1 MYVRA
6 FKKILQMETFN
17 SYFTKL
23 KNNEIDFVDIPLM
36 EDLEAFICPFLIENN
51 KLSNPIAFEVYER
64 IHQFL
69 IKLNRDFIK
78 PNKRNEGIEF
88 LSHLHEPNEYH
99 LGYSD
104 RNKGKAVSD
113 VRAEVIYDALRNN
126 SFSRQNNAITNE
138 AHFVLLLVKGIGQDI
153 MSDIIANVCRDIF
166 AEATLKICKK
176 HKISTITVKIDF
188 YNALTEKWETKS
200 ADLPNFVGKPIIL
213 LPKFIISGGRAYSNL
228 YNWFIAKNYLSFEIL
243 NRKKPLST
251 DSNFISKLKD
261 GTRKAIVKKIYQ
273 AYKKPKNELIEF
285 VKKFSGSLDEFVW
298 YAKEHYPEL
307 NLDDVV

>member
-1 MYVRA
+1 
-6 FKKILQMETFN
+6 METFN
-17 SYFTKL
+17 TYFTKL
-23 KNNEIDFVDIPLM
+23 KNNEIDFVDIPLG

-51 KLSNPIAFEVYER
+51 KLGNPIALEVSER
-64 IHQFL
+64 VHQFL

-126 SFSRQNNAITNE
+126 SFSRQNIAITNE

-176 HKISTITVKIDF
+176 NKISTNTVKIDF
-188 YNALTEKWETKS
+188 YNAITKKWETKS
-200 ADLPNFVGKPIIL
+200 ADLPNFAGKPIIL

-228 YNWFIAKNYLSFEIL
+228 YNWFIAKNYLAFEIL
-243 NRKKPLST
+243 NRKKTLST
-251 DSNFISKLKD
+251 DGNFISKLKD

-273 AYKKPKNELIEF
+273 AYRKPKDELIEF
-285 VKKFSGSLDEFVW
+285 VKKFQGSLDEFVW

>member
-1 MYVRA
+1 
-6 FKKILQMETFN
+6 METFN
-17 SYFTKL
+17 TYFTKL
-23 KNNEIDFVDIPLM
+23 KKKEIDFVDIPLG

-51 KLSNPIAFEVYER
+51 KLSNSVALEVYER
-64 IHQFL
+64 VHQFL

-126 SFSRQNNAITNE
+126 SFAKQNIAITNE

-166 AEATLKICKK
+166 AESTLKICKK
-176 HKISTITVKIDF
+176 HKISTISLKIEF
-188 YNALTEKWETKS
+188 YNAITKKWEKKS
-200 ADLPNFVGKPIIL
+200 ADLPNFAGKSIIL

-228 YNWFIAKNYLSFEIL
+228 YNWFIARNYLAFEIL
-243 NRKKPLST
+243 NRKKPLSS
-251 DSNFISKLKD
+251 DGKFIFKLKN

-273 AYKKPKNELIEF
+273 AYRKPKDELIEF
-285 VKKFSGSLDEFVW
+285 VKKFNGSLDEFVW

-307 NLDDVV
+307 NLDDLR

>member
-1 MYVRA
+1 
-6 FKKILQMETFN
+6 METFN
-17 SYFTKL
+17 TYFTKL
-23 KNNEIDFVDIPLM
+23 KKREIDFVDIPLG

-51 KLSNPIAFEVYER
+51 KLGNPIAQEVYER
-64 IHQFL
+64 VHQFL

-99 LGYSD
+99 LGYSG

-113 VRAEVIYDALRNN
+113 VRAEQIYDALRNN
-126 SFSRQNNAITNE
+126 MLSKQNAAITNE

-166 AEATLKICKK
+166 AISTLQICKK
-176 HKISTITVKIDF
+176 YKVATASVKIEF
-188 YNALTEKWETKS
+188 YNAITKKWETKYV
-200 ADLPNFVGKPIIL
+200 DLPNYAGKPIIL
-213 LPKFIISGGRAYSNL
+213 LPKFIISGGRAYATH
-228 YNWFIAKNYLSFEIL
+228 YNWFIARNYISFEIL

-251 DSNFISKLKD
+251 DNKFISKLKD
-261 GTRKAIVKKIYQ
+261 GTRKAIVKKIYH
-273 AYKKPKNELIEF
+273 AYKKPKDELIEF

-307 NLDDVV
+307 NLDDLR

>member
-1 MYVRA
+1 
-6 FKKILQMETFN
+6 METFN
-17 SYFTKL
+17 TYFTKL
-23 KNNEIDFVDIPLM
+23 KKREIDFVDIPLG

-51 KLSNPIAFEVYER
+51 KLGNSVALEVSER
-64 IHQFL
+64 VHQFL
-69 IKLNRDFIK
+69 MKLNRDFIK
-78 PNKRNEGIEF
+78 PDKRNEGIEF

-126 SFSRQNNAITNE
+126 SFSKQNIAITNE

-166 AEATLKICKK
+166 AESTLRICKK
-176 HKISTITVKIDF
+176 HKVSTISVKIEF
-188 YNALTEKWETKS
+188 YNAITKKWETKS
-200 ADLPNFVGKPIIL
+200 ADLPNFAGKPIIL

-228 YNWFIAKNYLSFEIL
+228 YNWFIARNYLAFEIL
-243 NRKKPLST
+243 NRKKPLSS
-251 DSNFISKLKD
+251 DGKFIFKLKN

-273 AYKKPKNELIEF
+273 AYRKPKDELIEF
-285 VKKFSGSLDEFVW
+285 VKKFNGSLDEFVW

-307 NLDDVV
+307 NLDDLR

>member
-1 MYVRA
+1 
-6 FKKILQMETFN
+6 METFN
-17 SYFTKL
+17 TYFTKL
-23 KNNEIDFVDIPLM
+23 KKRNIDFVDIPLG

-51 KLSNPIAFEVYER
+51 KLANPIAFEVYER
-64 IHQFL
+64 VHQFL

-78 PNKRNEGIEF
+78 PNKRSEGIEF

-126 SFSRQNNAITNE
+126 VLAKQNAAITNE

-166 AEATLKICKK
+166 ANFTLKIC
-176 HKISTITVKIDF
+176 TIYKDATVAEIIEF
-188 YNALTEKWETKS
+188 YNAITKKWETKKVN
-200 ADLPNFVGKPIIL
+200 LPNFAGKPIIL
-213 LPKFIISGGRAYSNL
+213 LPKFIISGGRAYVNL
-228 YNWFIAKNYLSFEIL
+228 YNWFIARNYLSLEIL
-243 NRKKPLST
+243 NRKKPLTT
-251 DSNFISKLKD
+251 DSKFIFKLKN

-273 AYKKPKNELIEF
+273 TYRKPKNELIEF
-285 VKKFSGSLDEFVW
+285 VKKFKGSLDEFVW

-307 NLDDVV
+307 DLDSLNN

>member
-1 MYVRA
+1 
-6 FKKILQMETFN
+6 METFN
-17 SYFTKL
+17 TYFTKL
-23 KNNEIDFVDIPLM
+23 KKREIDFVDVPLG

-51 KLSNPIAFEVYER
+51 KLGNPVALEVYER
-64 IHQFL
+64 VHQFL

-99 LGYSD
+99 LGYSG

-113 VRAEVIYDALRNN
+113 VRAEQIYDALRNN
-126 SFSRQNNAITNE
+126 ILTKQNAAITNE

-166 AEATLKICKK
+166 ANSTLQICTK
-176 HKISTITVKIDF
+176 HKVSTVPTRIEFYSAITK
-188 YNALTEKWETKS
+188 KWETKT
-200 ADLPNFVGKPIIL
+200 ADLPNFTGKPIIL
-213 LPKFIISGGRAYSNL
+213 LPKFIISGGRAYANL
-228 YNWFIAKNYLSFEIL
+228 YNWFIARNYLSLEIL

-251 DSNFISKLKD
+251 DTKFISKLKD

-273 AYKKPKNELIEF
+273 AYRKPKDELIEF
-285 VKKFSGSLDEFVW
+285 VKKFKGSLDEFVW

-307 NLDDVV
+307 NLDDLR

>member
-1 MYVRA
+1 
-6 FKKILQMETFN
+6 METFN
-17 SYFTKL
+17 TYFTKL
-23 KNNEIDFVDIPLM
+23 RNKDIDFVDIPLG

-51 KLSNPIAFEVYER
+51 KHSNPVALEVYER
-64 IHQFL
+64 VHQFL

-113 VRAEVIYDALRNN
+113 VRAEVIYDALKNN
-126 SFSRQNNAITNE
+126 SFAKQNIAITNE

-166 AEATLKICKK
+166 AESTLKICKK
-176 HKISTITVKIDF
+176 HKVSTISAKIEF
-188 YNALTEKWETKS
+188 YNAITKKWETKS
-200 ADLPNFVGKPIIL
+200 ADLPNFAGKSIIL

-228 YNWFIAKNYLSFEIL
+228 YNWFIARNYLAFEIL
-243 NRKKPLST
+243 NRKKPLSS
-251 DSNFISKLKD
+251 DGKFIFKLKN

-273 AYKKPKNELIEF
+273 AYRKPKDELIEF
-285 VKKFSGSLDEFVW
+285 VKKFNGSLDEFVW

-307 NLDDVV
+307 NLDDLR

>member
-1 MYVRA
+1 
-6 FKKILQMETFN
+6 METFN
-17 SYFTKL
+17 TYFTKL
-23 KNNEIDFVDIPLM
+23 KKREIDFVDVPLG

-51 KLSNPIAFEVYER
+51 KLGNPIALQVYER
-64 IHQFL
+64 VHQFL

-78 PNKRNEGIEF
+78 PNKRNQGIEF

-99 LGYSD
+99 LGYSG

-126 SFSRQNNAITNE
+126 MLAKQNATITNE

-166 AEATLKICKK
+166 ANSTLQICRK
-176 HKISTITVKIDF
+176 HKISTVSTRIEF
-188 YNALTEKWETKS
+188 YNAITQKWEAKS
-200 ADLPNFVGKPIIL
+200 TELPNYAGKPIIL
-213 LPKFIISGGRAYSNL
+213 LPKFIISCGRAYANL
-228 YNWFIAKNYLSFEIL
+228 YNWFIARNYLSLEIL

-251 DSNFISKLKD
+251 DNKFISKLKD
-261 GTRKAIVKKIYQ
+261 GTRKAIVKKIYH
-273 AYKKPKNELIEF
+273 AYKKPKDELIEF
-285 VKKFSGSLDEFVW
+285 VKKFGGSLDEFVW

-307 NLDDVV
+307 NLDDLR